1 MNTYE
6 HSPDPNEFWNRN
18 LIYILIILFFLLVL
32 CSLYSCSTKEQPVI
46 EKEYTVSAV
55 VYFENGNKD
64 TISSTVLCT
73 KFPCYNMFPI
83 GKQHYSLHLDK
94 GRSNYYIVATKVTHF
109 KQIK

>member
-6 HSPDPNEFWNRN
+6 YSPGPNHSLPFL
-18 LIYILIILFFLLVL
+18 LILLGLIIAFVSLFM
-32 CSLYSCSTKEQPVI
+32 SCSKEKPI

-55 VYFENGNKD
+55 VYFENGTKD

-94 GRSNYYIVATKVTHF
+94 GRSDYDIVATNVTHF